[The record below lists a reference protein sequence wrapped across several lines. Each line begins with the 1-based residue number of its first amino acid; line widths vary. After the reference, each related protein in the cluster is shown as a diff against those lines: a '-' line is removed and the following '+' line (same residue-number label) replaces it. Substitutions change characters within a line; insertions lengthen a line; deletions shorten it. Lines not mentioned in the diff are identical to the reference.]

1 MLCKLSELDSRNVCM
16 FGPRMSTAPV
26 MEFIIQ
32 PACVMTNRCFCS
44 PLCNM
49 HHDTESILL
58 QLTTETYSQLP
69 LRVLGSPFTM
79 SASKWVRCEIVV
91 MEFIKRFYQGFFWQ
105 ILSRVCRIYASP
117 TYTQLRLCFL
127 KGKYLYVVQL
137 NAHHLRVK
145 PLWWEKMLGEVVFP
159 VFPLF
164 KDSLLK
170 CIFPF
175 TAKYL

>member
-1 MLCKLSELDSRNVCM
+1 MQTERVGQPKCLHVWTSHEYGSCHGVHY
-16 FGPRMSTAPV
+16 
-26 MEFIIQ
+26 

-44 PLCNM
+44 PLWNM
-49 HHDTESILL
+49 HHNDTKSILL
-58 QLTTETYSQLP
+58 QLTTEAYSQLP
-69 LRVLGSPFTM
+69 LRVLGSPFAM
-79 SASKWVRCEIVV
+79 SASNWVRCEIVV

-105 ILSRVCRIYASP
+105 IFPEFAEYMLHP

-127 KGKYLYVVQL
+127 QGKYLYVVQL

-145 PLWWEKMLGEVVFP
+145 PLWWGKMLGEVVFP

-164 KDSLLK
+164 KDSLPK
-170 CIFPF
+170 RIFSF

>member
-1 MLCKLSELDSRNVCM
+1 MLCKLSELDSRDVCM
-16 FGPRMSTAPV
+16 FGPSMSTALV
-26 MEFIIQ
+26 MEFISQ

-49 HHDTESILL
+49 HHDTKSILL

-117 TYTQLRLCFL
+117 TDTQLRLCFL